1 MSIIRDR
8 HAVLHAPKQDEIV
21 LLQLSTARSLSFPA
35 TAKALGSRVN
45 LGIAQ
50 EITGGPRNRLFAYD
64 ALSQGAEPL

>member
-21 LLQLSTARSLSFPA
+21 LLQHSTARSLSFP
-35 TAKALGSRVN
+35 AKALGSRVN

-50 EITGGPRNRLFAYD
+50 EITGGQRNRLFAYD